1 MPSITVIKS
10 IGLLIA
16 SFLIGIG
23 YFYIQ
28 SDRSKKTRKKQIE
41 VVSSILINIVIYVWV
56 GKVLVN
62 LPKFV
67 SDPLAILAYPS
78 NANAFYVASVLG
90 LINIIINIKKKKID
104 LNTYIEAF
112 IPIFIGAS
120 LIFEFINY
128 IQDGT
133 LNSLMYF
140 LLLILLIGIQLI
152 LHKKL
157 LVVKLNLII
166 TIIWSSVKLALSL
179 IYSYTTIFN
188 YLIHP
193 IYFVIIIILAIYCLN
208 RKGTCSE

>member
-1 MPSITVIKS
+1 MPSITVIQS

-28 SDRSKKTRKKQIE
+28 SDRPKKTRKKQIE

-62 LPKFV
+62 LPKFI

-90 LINIIINIKKKKID
+90 LINIIINIKKNKID

-133 LNSLMYF
+133 INSLMHF

-157 LVVKLNLII
+157 SVVKLNLII

-208 RKGTCSE
+208 WKGACSE

>member
-16 SFLIGIG
+16 SFLVGIG

-28 SDRSKKTRKKQIE
+28 SEQTKEIRKKQLE
-41 VVSSILINIVIYVWV
+41 VTSSLLINIVIFVWV

-78 NANAFYVASVLG
+78 DSSAFYVASILG
-90 LINIIINIKKKKID
+90 LINIIINVKKNKIA
-104 LNTYIEAF
+104 LSTYVEAF

-120 LIFEFINY
+120 LIFEFVNY

-133 LNSLMYF
+133 VNSLTYL

-152 LHKKL
+152 LNKKIT
-157 LVVKLNLII
+157 VVKLNLII
-166 TIIWSSVKLALSL
+166 AIIWSSVKLALSL

-193 IYFVIIIILAIYCLN
+193 IYFVIIIIIAIYCLN

>member
-1 MPSITVIKS
+1 MPSITVIQS

-28 SDRSKKTRKKQIE
+28 SDRPKKTRKKQIE

-62 LPKFV
+62 LPKFI

-90 LINIIINIKKKKID
+90 LINIIINIKKNKID

-133 LNSLMYF
+133 INSLMYF

-157 LVVKLNLII
+157 SVVKLNLII
-166 TIIWSSVKLALSL
+166 TIIWSSVKLVLSL

>member
-1 MPSITVIKS
+1 MPSITVIQS

-28 SDRSKKTRKKQIE
+28 SDRPKKTRKKQIE

-62 LPKFV
+62 LPKFI

-90 LINIIINIKKKKID
+90 LINIIINIKKNKID

-133 LNSLMYF
+133 INSLMYF

-157 LVVKLNLII
+157 SVVKLNLII

>member
-10 IGLLIA
+10 IGLLIV

-133 LNSLMYF
+133 INSLMYF

-157 LVVKLNLII
+157 SVVKLNLII

>member
-1 MPSITVIKS
+1 MPSITVIQS

-28 SDRSKKTRKKQIE
+28 SDRPKKTRKKQIE

-62 LPKFV
+62 LPKFI

-90 LINIIINIKKKKID
+90 LINIIINIKKNKID

-133 LNSLMYF
+133 INSLMHF

-157 LVVKLNLII
+157 SVVKLNLII